1 MDTKISKYKLS
12 AKRSKTA
19 YVNKLNTMK
28 NNLIQVE
35 NSTNLAIDR
44 FKKNII
50 NPNNP
55 QMKIQKEYAEKGNIE
70 NATNIKTIEVFINEL
85 LNYSEP
91 KIQKKMKEKEIENL
105 YNDLKEEYSK
115 IYNQCKTKILN
126 ESINTKEENLR
137 SFEDLDEQEK
147 ANIESTTEIQK
158 FMRAFNSK
166 QGTQKKILE
175 NQARKEIQ
183 GEQERKKHKKK
194 KPLIV

>member
-1 MDTKISKYKLS
+1 
-12 AKRSKTA
+12 
-19 YVNKLNTMK
+19 
-28 NNLIQVE
+28 
-35 NSTNLAIDR
+35 
-44 FKKNII
+44 
-50 NPNNP
+50 
-55 QMKIQKEYAEKGNIE
+55 
-70 NATNIKTIEVFINEL
+70 
-85 LNYSEP
+85 
-91 KIQKKMKEKEIENL
+91 MKEKEIENL

-183 GEQERKKHKKK
+183 GEQEIKKHKKK
-194 KPLIV
+194 KLLIV